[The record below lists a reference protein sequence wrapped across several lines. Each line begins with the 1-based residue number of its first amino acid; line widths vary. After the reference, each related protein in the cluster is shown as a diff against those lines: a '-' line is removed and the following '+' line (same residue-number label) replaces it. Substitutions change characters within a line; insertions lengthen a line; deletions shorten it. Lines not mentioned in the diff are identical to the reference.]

1 VPDPSSGPPLGRR
14 LTTLANLV
22 PLCAFHHLIVIH
34 RWGWTLCLK
43 PDGTT
48 TAASPDG
55 RRTYHSYGPPAP
67 GQHNSPPSQAA

>member
-1 VPDPSSGPPLGRR
+1 M
-14 LTTLANLV
+14 

-34 RWGWTLCLK
+34 RWDWALRLK